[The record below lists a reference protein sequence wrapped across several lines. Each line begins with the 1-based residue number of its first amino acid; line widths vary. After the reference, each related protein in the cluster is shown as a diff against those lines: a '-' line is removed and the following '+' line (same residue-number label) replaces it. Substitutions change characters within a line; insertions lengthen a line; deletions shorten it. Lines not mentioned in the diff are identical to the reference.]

1 MHLTDW
7 LPSGDGLIAYHI
19 IAGLAERG
27 HRVHVV
33 TPYANLR
40 NPIPDRVT
48 VDQMNTRKNQ
58 PQPGALAYMH
68 WTRRMLNRTRNT
80 TGVDLIHELNPV
92 FTLRS
97 LAFAYSGIP
106 VVLGPH
112 FSRWPIDSDHK
123 RPSPNDL
130 PFRGTQLL
138 KDICVRTQHRNAK
151 AILLSTQAAL
161 NNVAQPERMIDRL
174 FILPP
179 GIDDREFSPGPKSS
193 GENPNILFLANLF
206 IRKGIFTLLDAF
218 EELSKRIPLV
228 RLTIAGDG
236 PAIAAVKAR
245 VAASHYR
252 ARVQFLGR
260 IDRAGIPDLLRQ
272 CSVYCLPSHG
282 EPFGMTALEAMA
294 CGKPLVVTDAGG
306 LGYMVSDQGGRRV
319 PVKNPIALAHA
330 LEELLSDPEL
340 CRRMGEYNRA
350 QVETHY
356 TWPIVVSRLETIYE
370 QVLSGGS
377 QINLDK
383 VTNSDIAEYRSRLT
397 PSFMFEH
404 TSQPQIRSTKVAVR
418 A

>member
-1 MHLTDW
+1 LTDW
-7 LPSGDGLIAYHI
+7 LPSGDGLVAYHI

-33 TPYANLR
+33 TPYADLR

-48 VDQMNTRKNQ
+48 VDQMNTRKDQ
-58 PQPGALAYMH
+58 PRPGALSYMR

-80 TGVDLIHELNPV
+80 MSVDLIHELNPV

-112 FSRWPIDSDHK
+112 SSRWPIDSDHK
-123 RPSPNDL
+123 RPSPNDFL
-130 PFRGTQLL
+130 FRGTQLL

-193 GENPNILFLANLF
+193 GENPTILFLANLLM
-206 IRKGIFTLLDAF
+206 RKGIFTLLDAF
-218 EELSKRIPLV
+218 EELSKRMPLV

-236 PAIAAVKAR
+236 PAIDAVKAR
-245 VAASHYR
+245 AAASHFR
-252 ARVQFLGR
+252 ARVQFLGH

-272 CSVYCLPSHG
+272 CSVYCLPSYG

-294 CGKPLVVTDAGG
+294 CGKPLIVTDAGG
-306 LGYMVSDQGGRRV
+306 LSYMVSDRGGRRV
-319 PVKNPIALAHA
+319 PVKDPIALTHA

-356 TWPIVVSRLETIYE
+356 TWPIVVSRLETIYQ

-377 QINLDK
+377 QINLDRI
-383 VTNSDIAEYRSRLT
+383 TNSDIAEYRSRLT
-397 PSFMFEH
+397 PNFTFEH
-404 TSQPQIRSTKVAVR
+404 ASQPQIRSTEVAVR